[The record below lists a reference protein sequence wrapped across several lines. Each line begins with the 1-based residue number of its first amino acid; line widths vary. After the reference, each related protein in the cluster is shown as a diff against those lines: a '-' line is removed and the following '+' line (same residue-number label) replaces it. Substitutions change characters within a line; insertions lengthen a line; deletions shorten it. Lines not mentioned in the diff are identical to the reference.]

1 MPSQKKPSQHQL
13 LKNLKKNL
21 LNATRIAVIGVGSEL
36 RGDDVAGVFVAK
48 AIQKSRKR
56 PSNLKAFI
64 GCTAPENITGEV
76 CRYLKKAK
84 GKSAHIILVDAA
96 QMDLKHGHARIL
108 EAEGIS
114 GTSFST
120 HVLPLAILISYF
132 EKRSGCGISVI
143 GIQPKDTS
151 FGSEPSEEIRR
162 AVDTVSSIILSAI
175 PKGDGAGCKQRKK

>member
-1 MPSQKKPSQHQL
+1 MQRKPNQYQL
-13 LKNLKKNL
+13 LKNLRRNL

-36 RGDDVAGVFVAK
+36 RGDDVAGVLIAK
-48 AIQKSRKR
+48 AIQKSKER
-56 PSNLKAFI
+56 PANLKAFI

-76 CRYLKKAK
+76 CRYFKKAK

-96 QMDLKHGHARIL
+96 QMDMQYGSAKIL
-108 EAEGIS
+108 EAEAIS

-132 EKRSGCGISVI
+132 QKQIDCGVSVI

-151 FGSEPSEEIRR
+151 FDNKPSKEVIHTVDIVSSTIIR
-162 AVDTVSSIILSAI
+162 AVPRNSRAN
-175 PKGDGAGCKQRKK
+175 GKQQKK